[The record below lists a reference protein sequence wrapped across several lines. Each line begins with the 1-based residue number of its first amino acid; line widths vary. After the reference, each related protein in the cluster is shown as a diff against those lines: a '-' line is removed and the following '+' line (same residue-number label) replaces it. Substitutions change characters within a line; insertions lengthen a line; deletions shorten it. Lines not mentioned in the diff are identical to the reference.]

1 MPGSFPQIVQSRAY
15 WAQGKYDEAEPLLQR
30 ALNISEQS
38 LGPDHPLTA
47 TTLEGLGSLYLSQ
60 GKYDQAEPLLQRA
73 LSISEQTISPDHL
86 LITTS
91 ALVGL
96 GGLYLNQGKYEQAE
110 PLLQRAQNILKG
122 QGPDHSNTGIILQQ
136 QLVIRLQQ
144 INRLKGVARP
154 EIFEEDE

>member
-1 MPGSFPQIVQSRAY
+1 MAARL
-15 WAQGKYDEAEPLLQR
+15 AQGEKWEVVFVVDSFIVMVLL
-30 ALNISEQS
+30 S
-38 LGPDHPLTA
+38 
-47 TTLEGLGSLYLSQ
+47 LGSLPSIGMTHHHSFGKSLSAGGILPLLWTKFRYLKQ

-122 QGPDHSNTGIILQQ
+122 QGPDHSNTG
-136 QLVIRLQQ
+136 
-144 INRLKGVARP
+144 
-154 EIFEEDE
+154 